1 MELRAQAANRST
13 ASDDGSQPP
22 RTARLPLFN
31 TTSPRCPALPLP
43 TLQEQQAG
51 AGVAL
56 WVTVPHIDW
65 AYVSSLGF
73 AATDKWLAH
82 SDALLVAAVQ
92 EAVAAGFPL
101 QGKPEG

>member
-1 MELRAQAANRST
+1 M
-13 ASDDGSQPP
+13 
-22 RTARLPLFN
+22 
-31 TTSPRCPALPLP
+31 
-43 TLQEQQAG
+43 
-51 AGVAL
+51 AL